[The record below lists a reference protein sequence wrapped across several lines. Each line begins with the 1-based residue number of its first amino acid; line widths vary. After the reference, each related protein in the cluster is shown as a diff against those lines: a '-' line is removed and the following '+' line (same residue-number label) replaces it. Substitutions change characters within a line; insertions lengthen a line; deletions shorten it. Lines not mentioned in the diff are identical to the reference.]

1 MSIMDILNFNFTEV
15 TVIDIALI
23 SVSPIAI
30 VVAIVKIVKSR
41 SQISQFI
48 RRWFQTIR
56 ILGKNVMTALQAG
69 LRGEIIREAQPA
81 NISQW
86 ETGSRP
92 SRRLT
97 ILQQP
102 ANINQEE
109 IPEASLE
116 PDLHDIREALIAYI
130 DRESHSLKFDDF
142 GRDEYI
148 GYCCGYKRDSD
159 YERGHIWLTTW
170 IRPSDLGMIATRLMI
185 GRDHRDTFERLEE
198 NQDKIEWLFP
208 EEEVS
213 YRSFSGDIKGIG
225 VEKRVD
231 LTQRENWHEVSV
243 WVRENLEKLFYVIR
257 IHDAIQESN
266 TQESDTQEF
275 EDDIPF

>member
-1 MSIMDILNFNFTEV
+1 MSIMDMLNFNFAEV
-15 TVIDIALI
+15 TVIDIALFGF
-23 SVSPIAI
+23 SPIA
-30 VVAIVKIVKSR
+30 VVVTIIKYRFRIF
-41 SQISQFI
+41 QFI
-48 RRWFQTIR
+48 LRLFRTIQT
-56 ILGKNVMTALQAG
+56 LGKNVMTALRAG
-69 LRGEIIREAQPA
+69 WRDEIIREAQPA
-81 NISQW
+81 NI
-86 ETGSRP
+86 
-92 SRRLT
+92 
-97 ILQQP
+97 
-102 ANINQEE
+102 NQEGT
-109 IPEASLE
+109 PEAPLE
-116 PDLHDIREALIAYI
+116 PSLHGIREALIAYI
-130 DRESHSLKFDDF
+130 DRESRILELDDF
-142 GRDEYI
+142 GQDEYI
-148 GYCCGYKRDSD
+148 GYCCGYERDSD

-213 YRSFSGDIKGIG
+213 YRPFSGDIKGIG

-257 IHDAIQESN
+257 IHNAIQESD
-266 TQESDTQEF
+266 TQESDTREF